1 MRMSFLAFPNTGATV
16 SRAEA
21 WAKIIAG
28 IAANTEAPNWYTC
41 VGIPERI
48 IRSSLKQY
56 LSIGIMVLP
65 WTHWGNFCYL
75 EMFDFWFYL

>member
-41 VGIPERI
+41 VGIPERK
-48 IRSSLKQY
+48 IRSSLQQY
-56 LSIGIMVLP
+56 LSFICDI
-65 WTHWGNFCYL
+65 FCLYYKIL
-75 EMFDFWFYL
+75 GQKFSIV

>member
-1 MRMSFLAFPNTGATV
+1 MRISFLAFPNTGATV

-41 VGIPERI
+41 VGIPERK
-48 IRSSLKQY
+48 IRSSLQQY
-56 LSIGIMVLP
+56 LSYVL
-65 WTHWGNFCYL
+65 WYCHGHTG
-75 EMFDFWFYL
+75 EISVT

>member
-1 MRMSFLAFPNTGATV
+1 MKLSFLAFPNTGATV

-41 VGIPERI
+41 VGIPERK
-48 IRSSLKQY
+48 IRSSLQQY
-56 LSIGIMVLP
+56 PS
-65 WTHWGNFCYL
+65 
-75 EMFDFWFYL
+75 

>member
-1 MRMSFLAFPNTGATV
+1 MAAELLSMRMSFLAFPNTGATV

-41 VGIPERI
+41 VGIPERK
-48 IRSSLKQY
+48 IRSSLQQY
-56 LSIGIMVLP
+56 LSFICDI
-65 WTHWGNFCYL
+65 FCLYYKIL
-75 EMFDFWFYL
+75 FS